1 MTEILFE
8 LIALAVL
15 ALSMV
20 MWPIFGRISMRRIEQ
35 LIMNEG
41 RPRPCD
47 WDGAGFRIILY
58 ASAMVMPNLAFDNRD
73 ERPGKLSPTLVNKYA
88 RPLDKALACVLLIA
102 VYGVVLITIISM
114 VFGLAK

>member
-8 LIALAVL
+8 LFAIGVLAVAML
-15 ALSMV
+15 
-20 MWPIFGRISMRRIEQ
+20 MWPIFGRISMRPIERA
-35 LIMNEG
+35 IMNEG

-58 ASAMVMPNLAFDNRD
+58 ASAMVMPNLAFDKRD
-73 ERPGKLSPTLVNKYA
+73 EKPGRLSPVLVNKYA
-88 RPLDKALACVLLIA
+88 RPLDKALAWVLLIA

-114 VFGLAK
+114 IFGLVE